1 MILRERF
8 ISPEQRQKI
17 VDDLRLMQKFRTRN
31 CTEKMMNHEKY
42 LIRTLNLKTS
52 MKKSKFC
59 DYGNAYIH
67 VNVTIP
73 VPKKQQLLHL

>member
-8 ISPEQRQKI
+8 MSPEQGQKI

-31 CTEKMMNHEKY
+31 WAEKMMNHEKY

-52 MKKSKFC
+52 MNKSNFC
-59 DYGNAYIH
+59 DYDNAYIH
-67 VNVTIP
+67 VNLTIP